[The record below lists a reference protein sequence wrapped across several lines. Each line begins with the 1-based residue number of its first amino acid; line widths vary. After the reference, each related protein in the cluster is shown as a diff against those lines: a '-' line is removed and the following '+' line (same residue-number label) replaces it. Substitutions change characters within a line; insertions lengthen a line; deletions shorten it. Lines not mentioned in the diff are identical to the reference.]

1 MLSCLTVSFSCG
13 IVYSRGNRTP
23 ESEKNQTSVYRLHF
37 HGLTSYEQLNSFG
50 AKRQKKLDPGF
61 DSQG

>member
-1 MLSCLTVSFSCG
+1 MLRVQADTTYVSRRVVDRFG
-13 IVYSRGNRTP
+13 YMIAW
-23 ESEKNQTSVYRLHF
+23 LHF